1 VGTGSLG
8 PPLPMCKASTY
19 LVVTYFPTYL
29 YMGPASL
36 LNGFTKVKPDINS
49 VEVHP
54 QLSYITVN
62 PVDDGALG
70 GDVLLPDWDTHTT
83 VI

>member
-1 VGTGSLG
+1 
-8 PPLPMCKASTY
+8 M
-19 LVVTYFPTYL
+19 
-29 YMGPASL
+29 
-36 LNGFTKVKPDINS
+36 KPDISS

-70 GDVLLPDWDTHTT
+70 GDVLLPDWTPTQQLYMTIPAEVMDENPITC
-83 VI
+83 